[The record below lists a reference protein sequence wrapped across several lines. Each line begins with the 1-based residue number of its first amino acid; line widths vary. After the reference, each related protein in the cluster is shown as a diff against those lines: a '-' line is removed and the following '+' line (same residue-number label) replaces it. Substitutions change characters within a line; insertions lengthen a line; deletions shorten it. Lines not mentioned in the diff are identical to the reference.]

1 MFSTQRYND
10 VRRWVVEPI
19 RQYKTHSWIVPCSEL
34 VGLKFFVF
42 WAFWNLQCRTSYCIS
57 VCLFNWSHLS
67 QEKLNY
73 LCLYSATCS
82 VIFKT
87 FYDRTERTAEHSTA
101 QHSTAQHSTAQ
112 HSTAQHSTAQHSTAQ
127 HSTAQHSTAQH
138 STAQHS
144 TAQHST
150 AQHNTLLRFLQ
161 HNVLVMAS
169 NVWYPIIKIS
179 FGVIIPQLADEKSNT
194 AVVDMMQILFSF
206 EKLIFG

>member
-1 MFSTQRYND
+1 MFIFR
-10 VRRWVVEPI
+10 
-19 RQYKTHSWIVPCSEL
+19 
-34 VGLKFFVF
+34 
-42 WAFWNLQCRTSYCIS
+42 NLQCYLQNVLRQNRTNS
-57 VCLFNWSHLS
+57 
-67 QEKLNY
+67 
-73 LCLYSATCS
+73 
-82 VIFKT
+82 
-87 FYDRTERTAEHSTA
+87 RTQHSTAQRSTA

-144 TAQHST
+144 TAQHS
-150 AQHNTLLRFLQ
+150 TLLRFLQ